1 MLSALRS
8 VWRQPRPPGARPAG
22 RADAALVAGIAAL
35 AVVEALVRDEL
46 PWRWLALA
54 LLLAWVPTLLWRR
67 QRPLLMP
74 VVFALLTG
82 CDVLIT
88 GGEPVELHTAAFALL
103 MPYSLARWG
112 TGRETVLGLAAF
124 LGAAAVSMA
133 STTPPP
139 GDVAGAAAVIGTAI
153 ALGIALRYRSLLRDR
168 QLEGVRRDERERLAR
183 DLHDTVAHHLSAI
196 AVSAQA
202 GQAVAGTRP
211 EAAIEALRRIETE
224 ASRTL
229 SEARQVVRLLRYD
242 DGAGP
247 EPGRT
252 LADLAGLAPAGAGG
266 PRVEVSVADGPEL
279 PETLAAALYRIAQE
293 AISNARRHARGA
305 ETVAVR
311 VDRDGGDVRLTV
323 RDDGQGSVAA
333 PRGFGLLGMAE
344 RAALLG
350 GRLEAG
356 PGPDGGWVVTAV
368 LPEEPR

>member
-1 MLSALRS
+1 MPSALRS
-8 VWRQPRPPGARPAG
+8 VWRQPRPPGARSAG
-22 RADAALVAGIAAL
+22 RTDAALVAGIAVL
-35 AVVEALVRDEL
+35 AVIEALVRDEL

-54 LLLAWVPTLLWRR
+54 TLIAWLPTLLWRR
-67 QRPLLMP
+67 SRPLVMP
-74 VVFALLTG
+74 AVFALVTG

-112 TGRETVLGLAAF
+112 TGRETVLGLAVF

-133 STTPPP
+133 STIPPP

-153 ALGIALRYRSLLRDR
+153 ALGVALRYRSLLRDR

-183 DLHDTVAHHLSAI
+183 DLHDTIAHHLSAI

-202 GQAVAGTRP
+202 GQAVASSRP
-211 EAAIEALRRIETE
+211 EAAVEALRRIETE

-229 SEARQVVRLLRYD
+229 SETRQVVRLLRYD
-242 DGAGP
+242 DSHGHEAG
-247 EPGRT
+247 T
-252 LADLAGLAPAGAGG
+252 LADLADLAPAGGVG
-266 PRVEVSVADGPEL
+266 PRVEVSVADGPET
-279 PETLAAALYRIAQE
+279 PATLSAALYRIAQE

-305 ETVAVR
+305 ETVSVEIH
-311 VDRDGGDVRLTV
+311 RDGGDVRLTV
-323 RDDGQGSVAA
+323 RDDGHDAAAA